1 MRDYARTGGSPPEP
15 HPQEQARAQ
24 RSITFP
30 ARMTAGGR
38 SPPAYYTATFFP
50 PSPGRHLGAP
60 PSRGGGVCD
69 RPSYEAPSPPGTTDP
84 APPRPRGSDA
94 RPSHPERRRAGGA
107 STDPIGVW
115 VFRYYTDSEDLLA
128 RFPSTFLALSPPPG
142 GTELTFRGKCMQK
155 LVTFQTQPA
164 EGARDTDPERRS
176 RREVHPPRSPR
187 PFPRAVVPFP
197 SPRLQA
203 RRGLPAPVARGPPRL
218 PAAATRAGRGPL
230 WMCWVAVIAEV
241 CEREFCGATF
251 FKMQRGEPDKVRKK
265 N

>member
-1 MRDYARTGGSPPEP
+1 MPSKVAQPKISPSLVSKWPWATRASDPGPTGDKNYLTSCSKRCQEPGKPEEVPMRDYARTGGSPPEP

-142 GTELTFRGKCMQK
+142 GTELDRK
-155 LVTFQTQPA
+155 
-164 EGARDTDPERRS
+164 S
-176 RREVHPPRSPR
+176 
-187 PFPRAVVPFP
+187 VV
-197 SPRLQA
+197 
-203 RRGLPAPVARGPPRL
+203 
-218 PAAATRAGRGPL
+218 
-230 WMCWVAVIAEV
+230 
-241 CEREFCGATF
+241 
-251 FKMQRGEPDKVRKK
+251 
-265 N
+265 